1 MKICQIA
8 CMSQNRVIGKDN
20 KLPWH
25 IPEDLKFFKEKTL
38 GHPIIMGRKT
48 FESLSFKPLPR
59 RYNLIITRNIKY
71 ESPKGTFVFHKIEE
85 ALQFCKEKEALWG
98 DEVYICGGAEIYRQT
113 LNVSDYIYLT
123 VVHKDF
129 EGDTFFPELDLNIFK
144 EIDRKDFNSAPIPFS
159 FITYKKES
167 L

>member
-25 IPEDLKFFKEKTL
+25 IPEDMKFFKEKTL

-48 FESLSFKPLPR
+48 FESLSVKPLPR
-59 RYNLIITRNIKY
+59 RPNIIITRNTRYIH
-71 ESPKGTFVFHKIEE
+71 PKETFVFHNIEE
-85 ALQFCKEKEALWG
+85 AFQLCKEKKELWG

-123 VVHKDF
+123 IVHKDF
-129 EGDTFFPELDLNIFK
+129 EGDAFFPEFDLNIFK
-144 EIDRKDFNSAPIPFS
+144 EVERKDFNSAPIPFS
-159 FITYKKES
+159 FITYRRT
-167 L
+167 